1 MFSDQ
6 CSTQEHPVFICI
18 PGEVCRIYLP
28 PNWFKE
34 TQFYM
39 VNLGGCSLD
48 SMATSIFII
57 LLWPF
62 ISPVSPYSETFTCGD
77 KIKLLDVIVF
87 SDNVDS
93 NVLMPCMALQ
103 EKLEV
108 PRKYNSLY
116 YAWYVYL
123 AVSHPQL
130 QTVSEQTQVSEGRKV
145 WKPET

>member
-1 MFSDQ
+1 
-6 CSTQEHPVFICI
+6 
-18 PGEVCRIYLP
+18 
-28 PNWFKE
+28 
-34 TQFYM
+34 M

-116 YAWYVYL
+116 YA
-123 AVSHPQL
+123 
-130 QTVSEQTQVSEGRKV
+130 
-145 WKPET
+145 